1 LRRFLIRGSLV
12 ACASALFFSSCVHSS
27 VVKQNKTALVQK
39 YDHAEVLK
47 NLQEGATS
55 EDPTL
60 RAIALSG
67 LVSVEPSGG
76 WLARALFDPSDWVKR
91 MTVQALDFDQ
101 LNENQIAQLIAL
113 TSRANVEASTRG
125 WVADRLTRS
134 GHNVPALEPGGDS
147 WEKIHLSLP
156 FASVDPVS
164 HRLVE
169 EALSRG
175 RVGFHP
181 EVLVRIG
188 HTEDKT
194 YLKSLRE
201 GTFVVEPEMEVSYLA
216 ARAWLGDAEV
226 HDRMVALI
234 EEDPE
239 HAISLLMVSLPPETL
254 EVVVHAAKKVRYG
267 AVQCLVYGVGK
278 RNQQPPITTSPAA
291 RALCAS
297 NASAHTVSKWST
309 DNSLVVQIAALRR
322 SWALSVV
329 VPVGVLIEAEG
340 GDYPLLR
347 MLASRALASQEE
359 KN

>member
-1 LRRFLIRGSLV
+1 MGSFLIRRSLIT
-12 ACASALFFSSCVHSS
+12 CASTLLFSSCVHSS
-27 VVKQNKTALVQK
+27 VVEQNKTALVQK
-39 YDHAEVLK
+39 YDHAEILK
-47 NLQEGATS
+47 NLQQGATS

-91 MTVQALDFDQ
+91 MSVQALDFDQ
-101 LNENQIAQLIAL
+101 LNENQIAQMIAL
-113 TSRANVEASTRG
+113 TSRVNVDASTRG
-125 WVADRLTRS
+125 WVADLLTRS
-134 GHNVPALEPGGDS
+134 GHNVPALESGGGS
-147 WEKIHLSLP
+147 WEQIHLSFP
-156 FASVDPVS
+156 FASGDPVS
-164 HRLVE
+164 HLLVE
-169 EALSRG
+169 EELSHG

-201 GTFVVEPEMEVSYLA
+201 GTVVVEPEMEVSYLA

-226 HDRMVALI
+226 HDRMAALI
-234 EEDPE
+234 KEDPE
-239 HAISLLMVSLPPETL
+239 HAISLLMVSLPPESL
-254 EVVVHAAKKVRYG
+254 EVVVHAAKKVSDD
-267 AVQCLVYGVGK
+267 AVQCLIYGVGK
-278 RNQQPPITTSPAA
+278 RDQQSPVTASPTD

-297 NASAHTVSKWST
+297 NASADTVSKWST
-309 DNSLVVQIAALRR
+309 DTSMVVQIAALRR
-322 SWALSVV
+322 AWELSVG

-347 MLASRALASQEE
+347 MLAARALASQEE